1 LAILCRSFRSL
12 ARAVL
17 PLALLLILSGCG
29 GGTKTTPVS
38 TRVVRGPGFS
48 FSAPDGWKSSRTQ
61 HAVAA
66 SSGGSRVSVTT
77 YTLQKTYR
85 PALFSAAA
93 KELDGVAAKLAAQ
106 AGKPLAAK
114 ETIKVA
120 GQKIRSYRFGSTHIG
135 FVLVGKREYELL
147 CQLPP
152 DGHDAGGACAL
163 LFQSFSVA

>member
-1 LAILCRSFRSL
+1 
-12 ARAVL
+12 
-17 PLALLLILSGCG
+17 
-29 GGTKTTPVS
+29 
-38 TRVVRGPGFS
+38 
-48 FSAPDGWKSSRTQ
+48 
-61 HAVAA
+61 
-66 SSGGSRVSVTT
+66 VSVTT

-120 GQKIRSYRFGSTHIG
+120 GQKIRSYRFGSTRIG

-152 DGHDAGGACAL
+152 DGHDVGGACAL